1 MLIKEVAMALGG
13 ISAQVVP
20 GNVKMGELTQFVE
33 ELFLCQCVLV
43 YTTSDN
49 LGEIWLISLPTQVR
63 V

>member
-1 MLIKEVAMALGG
+1 MALGG

>member
-1 MLIKEVAMALGG
+1 MIEVGRECMLIKEVAMALGG

-20 GNVKMGELTQFVE
+20 GNVKMGELTRFVE

-43 YTTSDN
+43 Y
-49 LGEIWLISLPTQVR
+49 ISLPTQVR